1 LDCFWSSYFSSSD
14 IGYILMEIWDEVIKD
29 YNEELNKLKNII
41 SNGTAESFANYRQL
55 VGHIQGI
62 EWARENFTTIVK
74 RRMYDEEE

>member
-1 LDCFWSSYFSSSD
+1 MDCFWSSYFSSSD
-14 IGYILMEIWDEVIKD
+14 IGCILMEIWDEVIKD